1 MTRFNIIV
9 TDQASVPGSALPWLA
24 YVKGNTLLSEV
35 GATAADAVASLA
47 ERIAARIAAL
57 A

>member
-9 TDQASVPGSALPWLA
+9 TDEASVPGSALPWLA